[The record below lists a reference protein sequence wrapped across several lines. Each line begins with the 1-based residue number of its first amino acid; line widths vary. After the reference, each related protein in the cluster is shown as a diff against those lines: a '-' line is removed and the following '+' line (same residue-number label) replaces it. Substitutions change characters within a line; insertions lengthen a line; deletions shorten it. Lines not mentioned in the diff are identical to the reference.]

1 MMSAADMEIMRLR
14 EEIEILQEENR
25 QLKEGNKRQDILN
38 TDSQMRLLGI
48 RPSGVT
54 ILKMLMTGKVATHD
68 AIIREMYDMDEP
80 DNARNIISIQIMHLR
95 RSLKEIGVSIETV
108 HSVGYRMSEADI
120 KKVSDLLSGVG

>member
-54 ILKMLMTGKVATHD
+54 ILKMLMTGRVATHD

-95 RSLKEIGVSIETV
+95 RSLKEIGVSIENI
-108 HSVGYRMSEADI
+108 HGVGYRMSEADI
-120 KKVSDLLSGVG
+120 KKVSDLLSGAG